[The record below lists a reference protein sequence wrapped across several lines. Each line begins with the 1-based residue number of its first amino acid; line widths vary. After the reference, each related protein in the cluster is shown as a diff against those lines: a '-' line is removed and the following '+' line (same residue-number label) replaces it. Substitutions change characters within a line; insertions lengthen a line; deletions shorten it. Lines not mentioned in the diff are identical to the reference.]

1 MAASDPDPEGTTPD
15 FPWHVASRLGEIDGE
30 ARANVL
36 RAAGIALF
44 YGTELAAYHG
54 VALGSLGLSYARSAL
69 EHEVISLLAGAWALL
84 SLAVLALVRRRFVP
98 PALKFLTTA
107 GDLVLLTAI
116 LATSDGPKSPMIVGY
131 LLVVVLAAT
140 RLSLPLVRAAT
151 VGAGVSF
158 LVLLGVARARD
169 AASPPRYH
177 QLVFLLAIGFLGVML
192 GQLVR
197 RARRVAEEYAE
208 RREGERLD
216 ADEEGMA

>member
-1 MAASDPDPEGTTPD
+1 MDASKPESEGSTPD
-15 FPWHVASRLGEIDGE
+15 FSWHVASRLGEIDGE
-30 ARANVL
+30 VRANVL

-54 VALGSLGLSYARSAL
+54 VALGSLGLSYTRSAL
-69 EHEVISLLAGAWALL
+69 EHEIISLLAGAWALL

-116 LATSDGPKSPMIVGY
+116 LATSEGPRSPMIVGY
-131 LLVVVLAAT
+131 LLIVALSAT

-151 VGAGVSF
+151 VGAGMSF
-158 LVLLGVARARD
+158 VALLGIADARA
-169 AASPPRYH
+169 AATLPRYH

-192 GQLVR
+192 GQIVR

-208 RREGERLD
+208 RREAER
-216 ADEEGMA
+216 ADVDGRGTA